1 MIAQIEEKK
10 ETMITQIEE
19 KEESTINQIKFFT
32 VFLFLDD

>member
-10 ETMITQIEE
+10 ETMIAQIEE
-19 KEESTINQIKFFT
+19 KKESTINQIKFFT

>member
-10 ETMITQIEE
+10 ETMIAQIEE
-19 KEESTINQIKFFT
+19 KKESMINQIKIFT